1 MIFFKKTRYLNNF
14 TAFFLTHMTTSALFN
29 LKTFTISL
37 SQIYVGG
44 NMKKVMI
51 IENIAKNM
59 RKRIKNKLCKVLI
72 FNQLVPKPMLVY
84 SK

>member
-1 MIFFKKTRYLNNF
+1 MNILLRH
-14 TAFFLTHMTTSALFN
+14 FFLTHMTTSALFN

-59 RKRIKNKLCKVLI
+59 RKRIKN
-72 FNQLVPKPMLVY
+72 
-84 SK
+84 